1 MNVGFAVSC
10 AIKKLVQSDEVSCDG
25 VKKFKPGA
33 QLFIKGILLKLFERC
48 PLGSTIFHCSSI
60 FDPSHLS
67 SVPRERLQERW
78 KLLLSGLMELNI
90 MNPQKC
96 DRATSE
102 FKAFLADEL
111 PLHEVELQQFSPK
124 EDRLDE

>member
-1 MNVGFAVSC
+1 
-10 AIKKLVQSDEVSCDG
+10 
-25 VKKFKPGA
+25 
-33 QLFIKGILLKLFERC
+33 
-48 PLGSTIFHCSSI
+48 
-60 FDPSHLS
+60 
-67 SVPRERLQERW
+67 
-78 KLLLSGLMELNI
+78 

-102 FKAFLADEL
+102 FKAFFADEL